1 MLGVINLLKPPG
13 MTSHDAVAVV
23 RRLLGVR
30 RIGHAGTLDPGAAG
44 VLPVAVGRATR
55 LMRWL
60 LQADKAYRAEMTL
73 GIETDTL
80 DAQGKTTA
88 MNTDFRLAPARLV
101 DAMYMFLGHVMQVP
115 PMVSS
120 VKVGG
125 ERLYRAA
132 RRGEEVERAARAV
145 RIDEIAIR
153 KVWPDGA
160 LDLEF
165 GSRVLFDVTC
175 SKGTYIRSLVA
186 DIGKNVGCGAHLSF
200 LVRTRSGPFVLEESH
215 TLEEIRDAVEEG
227 ALDRV
232 LLPPETALPRLPRVD
247 LDPGTARRLC
257 HGNPVPVTEGL
268 PDDEYFRVH
277 VRGGRMVAVGQRA
290 PGPRPGVRPVVVLV
304 DPEEELDG

>member
-13 MTSHDAVAVV
+13 MTSHDAVAVI

-30 RIGHAGTLDPGAAG
+30 RVGHAGTLDPGAAG
-44 VLPVAVGRATR
+44 VLPIAVGRATR

-60 LQADKAYRAEMTL
+60 QQADKAYRAEMTL

-88 MNTDFRLAPARLV
+88 LNTDFRLAPARLV
-101 DAMYMFLGHVMQVP
+101 DAMHMFLGHVMQVP

-125 ERLYRAA
+125 ERLYKAA
-132 RRGEEVERAARAV
+132 RRGEDVERSARAV

-165 GSRVLFDVTC
+165 GTRVLFDVTC

-186 DIGKNVGCGAHLSF
+186 DIGKSVGCGAHLSF
-200 LVRTRSGPFVLEESH
+200 LVRTRSGPFLLEESH
-215 TLEEIRDAVEEG
+215 TLEEVREAVENG
-227 ALDRV
+227 ALHEI
-232 LLPPETALPRLPRVD
+232 LLPPETALPKMPRVD
-247 LDPGTARRLC
+247 LDREAVHKFC
-257 HGNPVPVTEGL
+257 HGNPVPVVGDVPEA
-268 PDDEYFRVH
+268 EYVRVH
-277 VRGGRMVAVGQRA
+277 AREGRMVAVGQPV
-290 PGPRPGVRPVVVLV
+290 PGSHPMVRPVVVLV
-304 DPEEELDG
+304 DPKGELDD

>member
-1 MLGVINLLKPPG
+1 MINLLKPPG

-30 RIGHAGTLDPGAAG
+30 RVGHAGTLDPGAAG
-44 VLPVAVGRATR
+44 VLPIAVGRATR

-60 LQADKAYRAEMTL
+60 QQADKAYRAEMTL

-88 MNTDFRLAPARLV
+88 MVTDFRLAPARLV
-101 DAMYMFLGHVMQVP
+101 DAMQMFLGHVMQVP

-125 ERLYRAA
+125 ERLYKAA
-132 RRGEEVERAARAV
+132 RRGEEVAREARAV

-165 GSRVLFDVTC
+165 GARVLFDVTC
-175 SKGTYIRSLVA
+175 SKGTYIRTLVA
-186 DIGKNVGCGAHLSF
+186 DIGKSVGCGAHLSF
-200 LVRTRSGPFVLEESH
+200 LVRTRSGPFLLEDSH
-215 TLEEIRDAVEEG
+215 TLEEIQD
-227 ALDRV
+227 ALDKDTLGRV
-232 LLPPETALPRLPRVD
+232 LLPPEAALPNMPAVHL
-247 LDPGTARRLC
+247 TAEAAERLC
-257 HGNPVPVTEGL
+257 HGQPVPVADDL
-268 PDDEYFRVH
+268 PETDFVRVH
-277 VRGGRMVAVGQRA
+277 AGEGPMVAVGQTVR
-290 PGPRPGVRPVVVLV
+290 GSRPAVRPVVVLSG
-304 DPEEELDG
+304 PEEERNG